1 MNIVSYLDYTLLE
14 STTTEREIID
24 LCNKAR
30 ENNYYGIC
38 VNGSYVSLVKQ
49 FLQDTDI
56 KVSTVVGFPL
66 GCSTTKSKIYEA
78 EQAIEDGAEEIGM
91 VINLGFVK
99 SKNYVSVLKD
109 ISDVKMAIGDMPLKV
124 IIEIS
129 ELNKNEIVRISEIC
143 IDAKADFIETSTGF
157 SKSGATLTAIKII
170 KKTIK
175 DAAKI
180 KATGDILDH
189 ESALKYL
196 EVGADR
202 LGISTTYKGLNN
214 NTRQQRNSKIYK
226 KYLESAAKKSETTQ
240 TTPNFK
246 EVSSNKFQDS

>member
-1 MNIVSYLDYTLLE
+1 MNIASHLDYTLLE

-30 ENNYYGIC
+30 ENNYFGIC
-38 VNGSYVSLVKQ
+38 INGSYVSLAKQ
-49 FLQDTDI
+49 FLQDTAI

-78 EQAIEDGAEEIGM
+78 KQAVEDGAEEIGM
-91 VINLGFVK
+91 VVNMGYVK

-109 ISDVKMAIGDMPLKV
+109 ISDVKMAIGDTPLKV

-129 ELNKNEIVRISEIC
+129 ELNKNEIVRVSEIC
-143 IDAKADFIETSTGF
+143 IDANADFIETSTGF

-175 DAAKI
+175 DAAQI
-180 KATGDILDH
+180 KASGDILDY
-189 ESALKYL
+189 ESAVKYL

-202 LGISTTYKGLNN
+202 LGISTAFKGLNN

-226 KYLESAAKKSETTQ
+226 QYLESAAKKSEGANQDTNLKETTS
-240 TTPNFK
+240 T
-246 EVSSNKFQDS
+246 KF

>member
-1 MNIVSYLDYTLLE
+1 MNINAHLDYTLLE

-30 ENNYYGIC
+30 ENNYFGIC

-49 FLQDTDI
+49 FLIDTDI

-78 EQAIEDGAEEIGM
+78 QQALEDGAEEIGM
-91 VINLGFVK
+91 VVNLGYVK

-109 ISDVKMAIGDMPLKV
+109 ISDVKMAIGDTPLKV

-129 ELNKNEIVRISEIC
+129 ELNKNEIVRVSEIC
-143 IDAKADFIETSTGF
+143 IDARADFIETSTGF

-175 DAAKI
+175 DAAQI
-180 KATGDILDH
+180 KASGDILDY
-189 ESALKYL
+189 ESAVKYL

-202 LGISTTYKGLNN
+202 LGISTSFKGLNN

-226 KYLESAAKKSETTQ
+226 QYLESAAKKSEGADLNTSSKETTI
-240 TTPNFK
+240 
-246 EVSSNKFQDS
+246 NKL